1 MHQVQDAERWP
12 RERAMRGLL
21 ALLLISACTPKPEPV
36 LGYVPDKCE
45 AKAKL
50 PMPPRTDH
58 RSIDNVIAW
67 ARAAGRTANA
77 AIAERDA
84 CAVDYSKL
92 RAVCGTK
99 AGCII
104 PPLP

>member
-1 MHQVQDAERWP
+1 
-12 RERAMRGLL
+12 MRRHILP
-21 ALLLISACTPKPEPV
+21 LLLLSACTPSPEPV

-50 PMPPRTDH
+50 PFPPRADH
-58 RSIDNVIAW
+58 RSIENVLTW

-84 CAVDYSKL
+84 CAADYAKL
-92 RAVCGTK
+92 RAVCGTRV
-99 AGCII
+99 GCII
-104 PPLP
+104 PPPP